1 MFIDPINPTAE
12 EIRVWAGAP
21 GATEPSQDWDLI
33 LESDARDDLYLE
45 LASDSSV
52 PQWRRRPCD

>member
-1 MFIDPINPTAE
+1 MFIDPINPTSE